1 MAQTDVLIR
10 KFGLAWSLDIVRLS
24 RENVVS
30 ELLFTEGQDLHLD
43 VSLRSFTDVWIL
55 LHCVL
60 CFHWRRCDLFCR
72 GAALNSTMWCYTLN
86 ILYQVF
92 VTVGTN

>member
-1 MAQTDVLIR
+1 LFCRGAALNSTIWCYTLNICIRFLSLLAQTDVLIR

-30 ELLFTEGQDLHLD
+30 ELLFTEGHDLHRD

-55 LHCVL
+55 T
-60 CFHWRRCDLFCR
+60 CFAGARR
-72 GAALNSTMWCYTLN
+72 
-86 ILYQVF
+86 
-92 VTVGTN
+92 